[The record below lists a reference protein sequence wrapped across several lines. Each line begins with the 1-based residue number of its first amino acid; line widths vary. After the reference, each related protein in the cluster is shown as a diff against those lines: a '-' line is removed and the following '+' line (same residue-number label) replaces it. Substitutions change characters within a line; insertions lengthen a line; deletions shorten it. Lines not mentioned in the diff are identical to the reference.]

1 MHQTNQAMLACQT
14 TRRERVREGLHSRH
28 PFINARFIQPALCIH
43 LTCWK
48 VILKTNASAVSLD
61 NDLHVYGKAFSK
73 KLSATE
79 MFPLPQTP
87 VVRHITLLN
96 WNARLS
102 LCKLL
107 LLLIFPFPTLKMTC
121 NSDILQSAGACRR
134 YSSIQ
139 MQRLQWEAGRK
150 LLRLSIFVI
159 FYNHHNM
166 TWYVQLFSPSLL
178 QGNIIFRLR
187 RPSWRM
193 KLFTRVK
200 WASPRAARQS
210 FPVRPGSTF
219 WVSATT
225 ESVNAGYLGS
235 YKHACSLSEYPNVVL

>member
-1 MHQTNQAMLACQT
+1 MLKSNSEDKCLCCKFRQRLACLWKSLQQ
-14 TRRERVREGLHSRH
+14 EIISNWDVSILQKYKNS
-28 PFINARFIQPALCIH
+28 PFR
-43 LTCWK
+43 
-48 VILKTNASAVSLD
+48 S
-61 NDLHVYGKAFSK
+61 
-73 KLSATE
+73 
-79 MFPLPQTP
+79 PQTP

-121 NSDILQSAGACRR
+121 NSDILQSAGAYRR

-225 ESVNAGYLGS
+225 ESVNAGYLGA